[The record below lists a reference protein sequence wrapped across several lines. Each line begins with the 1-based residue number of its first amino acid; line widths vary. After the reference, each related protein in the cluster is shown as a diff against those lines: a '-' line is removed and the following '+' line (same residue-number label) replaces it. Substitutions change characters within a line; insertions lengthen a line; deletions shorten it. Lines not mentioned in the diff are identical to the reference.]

1 MLGTIKATMRPIRF
15 LHALALPA
23 RRALGKL
30 GSDLKNARLRRRL
43 STTLVAERA
52 FLNRK
57 TLRKIEMGNAG
68 VSMGAY
74 ASVLFVLGMTDR
86 LADGLR
92 NSGALVADARVR
104 APHILS
110 LKFPKGIPEG
120 FVERLAAEQVY
131 VAPRLGRIRI
141 SPHVYNDEADVDHFI
156 EVFRKLAGCG
166 L

>member
-1 MLGTIKATMRPIRF
+1 MRPIRF

-30 GSDLKNARLRRRL
+30 GSDLKDARLRRRL

-74 ASVLFVLGMTDR
+74 ASVLFVVGMTDR
-86 LADGLR
+86 LAD
-92 NSGALVADARVR
+92 VADSRFDR
-104 APHILS
+104 TGLT
-110 LKFPKGIPEG
+110 LEE
-120 FVERLAAEQVY
+120 ERL
-131 VAPRLGRIRI
+131 PKRIRATKKGP
-141 SPHVYNDEADVDHFI
+141 SRA
-156 EVFRKLAGCG
+156 RR
-166 L
+166 